1 MVVIRK
7 SLTLHEYL
15 NQQQSAGLSIGFV
28 PTMGALHEGHLQLIL
43 KAVQQADI
51 TVSSIFVNPAQ
62 FNDPAD
68 YEKYPSTRS
77 KDILQLE
84 THGTDILFIPDVEE
98 IYPDGWNE
106 LESYDLNGLETHY
119 EGAYRKGHFQGV
131 CQVLNRL
138 FRLVNPDMIFMG
150 QKDYQQCKVVERLL
164 DLMPLEAEL
173 IAVSTVRASDGLA
186 LSSRN
191 FRLNA
196 EQRAIAPGLYKA
208 LIGIKNKLRPGNETT
223 VLEEAIRELEQTGF
237 RVDYIQLAHAET
249 LVPVSSWD
257 GETPLVLLA
266 AAWLNDIRLIDNL
279 LLPG

>member
-15 NQQQSAGLSIGFV
+15 KNQLAAGHSIGFV
-28 PTMGALHEGHLQLIL
+28 PTMGALHDGHLQLIR
-43 KAVQQADI
+43 KAVQEADI

-77 KDILQLE
+77 QDIAQLE
-84 THGTDILFIPDVEE
+84 KHGTDILFIPDVEE
-98 IYPDGWNE
+98 IYPDGWND
-106 LESYDLNGLETHY
+106 LESYDLNGLESHY

-131 CQVLNRL
+131 CQVLSRL
-138 FRLVNPDMIFMG
+138 FRLVNPDKIFMG

-164 DLMPLEAEL
+164 TLMPSEAEL
-173 IAVSTVRASDGLA
+173 IAVPTVRAGDGLA

-196 EQRAIAPGLYKA
+196 EQRAIAPELYKA
-208 LIGIKNKLRPGNETT
+208 LTGIRDTLCPGNEAA
-223 VLEEAIRELEQTGF
+223 VIQEAIRELQKIGF
-237 RVDYIQLAHAET
+237 RVDYIQLADAES
-249 LVPVSSWD
+249 LEPVSNWN

>member
-1 MVVIRK
+1 MPLAMAHLAIFLK
-7 SLTLHEYL
+7 TLAECL
-15 NQQQSAGLSIGFV
+15 AGAVEHDGD
-28 PTMGALHEGHLQLIL
+28 GHQR
-43 KAVQQADI
+43 KAVQEADI

-77 KDILQLE
+77 QDIAQLE
-84 THGTDILFIPDVEE
+84 KHGTDILFIPDVEE
-98 IYPDGWNE
+98 IYPDGWNDLE
-106 LESYDLNGLETHY
+106 LYDLNGLESHY

-131 CQVLNRL
+131 CQVLSRL
-138 FRLVNPDMIFMG
+138 FRLVNPDKIFMG

-164 DLMPLEAEL
+164 TLMPSEAEL
-173 IAVSTVRASDGLA
+173 IAVPTVRASDGLA

-196 EQRAIAPGLYKA
+196 EQRAVAPELYKA
-208 LIGIKNKLRPGNETT
+208 LTGIRDTLRPGNEAA
-223 VLEEAIRELEQTGF
+223 VIQEAIRKLQEAGF
-237 RVDYIQLAHAET
+237 RVDYIQLADAES
-249 LVPVSSWD
+249 LESVSNWN